1 MGKYSLASVTVMDLF
16 SNVLDKTSGAIFWLM
31 EALERKSHSIEDMEF
46 WS

>member
-16 SNVLDKTSGAIFWLM
+16 SNALDKTSDAIFWLM
-31 EALERKSHSIEDMEF
+31 EALERKPASIEDVEF